1 MLKFFCRFLNSRYC
15 YFILGSLFVGG
26 LGDLLLA
33 ADEIDFDRQ
42 IAPIISSHCLECHSG
57 KTAESELDLSDR
69 NTAFKGGESGV
80 SIVPK
85 DLVKSLIW
93 ERIQSD
99 EMPPKHPLDN
109 DDKALIKKW
118 IEQGAKWGTSP
129 IDRYAFSTKTRAGRD
144 WWSLQPLKRVT
155 PPSFGSEVKKQ
166 DSRFDPRQWA
176 KNEIDL
182 FIAKKLL
189 EKELSPSPIAKPRT
203 LIRRLYFDLIGLPP
217 SPGQVE
223 QFEKNPSEEAYQ
235 KIVGDLLASKHYGE
249 RWGRHWLDVVRFGE
263 SDGFERNAPRKNAWH
278 YRDWVINALNGDMP
292 YDQFV
297 QMQLI
302 GDQLK
307 GGIEGSSATGFWT
320 AGVHN
325 TVVGGSK
332 RMKQLAR
339 QDEIEEVLA
348 TVGQTFVGLTVNCAR
363 CHDHKFDP
371 ISQKEFYEMASAIS
385 GLGYGEK
392 TETSTVDQ
400 GAISKIAAKLIP
412 LREQLLSIEQTA
424 RKKIIAQREEGNR
437 ESPTPPK
444 AFARW
449 EFETDLKDAI
459 GNLDGTAIGSAR
471 IENGALIVDGK
482 SFVQTA
488 PIEKEIKEKTLEVF
502 VQLDSL
508 NERGGGAISIET
520 LNGVVFDSIVFAE
533 REPKQWMAGSN
544 GFART
549 DSFQGPAESDAQK
562 RPVHFSIV
570 YKKDGTIIGY
580 RDGKPYGRTVRKSG
594 LQSYRANQT
603 DIIFGLRHKPAGGE
617 GRYLKAKIFH
627 AAFYDRA
634 LTAEEVAATAGD
646 SSNYVAEKELVDFLS
661 SETRLL
667 REKLKLEIDSLS
679 RQRTDLLSR
688 ANQKIYTLTPGGGA
702 VTNVLLRG
710 DPDNIGEVV
719 SPGAIA
725 SVSGVDAGFSLPPNA
740 KESTRRKKLANW
752 ITSKNNPL
760 FSRVIANRIWH
771 YHFGVGIV
779 DTPNDLGFN
788 GGRPTHPNL
797 LEWLAAKFRD
807 DGFRM
812 KSFHRLIVSS
822 NTYRQAGYPNAKNLT
837 PNPQDVDSDN
847 RFLWKMNPRR
857 LEAESVRD
865 AMLFVAGKMN
875 DTMGGPSFE
884 DVSIKGNNGT
894 TYYEPIDTNDSRI
907 FRRTVYRFNPRGGRS
922 ALLDTFDCP
931 DPASTAPRRA
941 VTTTPLQA
949 LSLLNNSF
957 VLRMSDYFAERILE
971 TAGDDIEKQVVL
983 AWRMTIHRKP
993 DATEFALASKFLADN
1008 DLAALCRA
1016 LFNVSEFVVIE

>member
-1 MLKFFCRFLNSRYC
+1 MPKFFHEFLNSRYC
-15 YFILGSLFVGG
+15 YFILGSLFVGL
-26 LGDLLLA
+26 LGGSLFAD
-33 ADEIDFDRQ
+33 DEIDFDRQ

-57 KTAESELDLSDR
+57 ETAEAELDLSDQ

-85 DLVKSLIW
+85 DLDASLIW
-93 ERIQSD
+93 ERIASN
-99 EMPPKHPLDN
+99 EMPPKHPLDA
-109 DDKALIKKW
+109 DDRTLIKKW
-118 IEQGAKWGTSP
+118 IEQGANWGTSP

-144 WWSLQPLKRVT
+144 WWSLQPLKNVI
-155 PPSFGSEVKKQ
+155 PPNFKNASKKQ
-166 DSRFDPRQWA
+166 VLKFDPNQWA
-176 KNEIDL
+176 RNEIDL
-182 FIAKKLL
+182 FIAKRLL
-189 EKELSPSPIAKPRT
+189 EKKLSPSPVATPRT
-203 LIRRLYFDLIGLPP
+203 LIRRLYFDLVGLPP
-217 SPGQVE
+217 TPEIVE
-223 QFEKNPSEEAYQ
+223 QFERNPSEEAYQ
-235 KIVGDLLASKHYGE
+235 KIVAELLASKHYGE

-278 YRDWVINALNGDMP
+278 YRDWVIKALNGDMP

-307 GGIEGSSATGFWT
+307 GGIDGSSATGFWT

-371 ISQKEFYEMASAIS
+371 ISQKEFYQMASAIS

-392 TETSTVDQ
+392 TETSIVDQ
-400 GAISKIAAKLIP
+400 VAINKIDAKLIQ
-412 LREQLLSIEQTA
+412 LRRQLSSIEQTA
-424 RKKIIAQREEGNR
+424 RKKIIAQREKGNR
-437 ESPTPPK
+437 ETPTPPQ

-449 EFETDLKDAI
+449 EFETDLKDTI
-459 GNLDGTAIGSAR
+459 GNLDGTASGSAR

-482 SFVQTA
+482 SFVQTT

-508 NERGGGAISIET
+508 DERGGGAISIET

-544 GFART
+544 GFVRT
-549 DSFQGPAESDAQK
+549 DSFQGPAESDAK
-562 RPVHFSIV
+562 NRPIHFSIV
-570 YKKDGTIIGY
+570 YEADGTIVGY

-594 LQSYRANQT
+594 LQTYPANQT
-603 DIIFGLRHKPAGGE
+603 EIIFGLRHKPAGGV
-617 GRYLKAKIFH
+617 GRHLKAKIFH
-627 AAFYDRA
+627 AALYDRA
-634 LTAEEVAATAGD
+634 LTSEEVAATAGD
-646 SSNYVAEKELVDFLS
+646 SSNYVSEKELIEFLS
-661 SETRLL
+661 SGTRLL
-667 REKLKLEIDSLS
+667 RGKLKSEVDELS
-679 RQRTDLLSR
+679 KQKADLLSK

-710 DPDNIGEVV
+710 DPDNVGEVV

-725 SVSGVDAGFSLPPNA
+725 SVSGVDARFSLPPNA
-740 KESTRRKKLANW
+740 KEFDRRKKLANW
-752 ITSKNNPL
+752 ITSENNPL

-788 GGRPTHPNL
+788 GGRPTHPDL
-797 LEWLAAKFRD
+797 LEWLASKFRD

-822 NTYRQAGYPNAKNLT
+822 SSYRQAGYPNKKNLS
-837 PNPQDVDSDN
+837 PNPNDVDSDN

-865 AMLFVAGKMN
+865 AMLFVAGKLN
-875 DTMGGPSFE
+875 DSMGGPSFE
-884 DVSIKGNNGT
+884 DVSIKENNGT

-907 FRRTVYRFNPRGGRS
+907 FRRTIYRFNPRGGRS

-957 VLRMSDYFAERILE
+957 VLQMSDYFAQRIRKA
-971 TAGDDIEKQVVL
+971 AGDDIEQQVLL
-983 AWRMTIHRKP
+983 AWRMTIHRTP
-993 DATEFALASKFLADN
+993 DETELALATKFLVDN
-1008 DLAALCRA
+1008 DLPALCRA